1 MHLAGIFNR
10 DGGTFRTMDMA
21 AFAAQAEAV
30 FATAGHTL
38 ETRVIA
44 GKELAQALQDAAAEA
59 GVDGLL
65 VGGGDGTISA
75 AAEVCYRSGKP
86 LAVLPAGTMNLFAR
100 SLGVPL
106 ALEEALI
113 ALAGGSLQQVD
124 IATANGRPFV
134 HQFAVGIHTR
144 LVRMREQL
152 VYRSR
157 MGKIIASARAILGA
171 VSQPPVFL
179 ADVETARGRERR
191 QATGIAI
198 TNNPIGEG
206 HVPFADRLDTGL
218 LGVYLLRP
226 LPPLALARFCIDVV
240 VGRWKHTP
248 EVSEREVRSVT
259 LSFPRRKRGTHA
271 LLDGE
276 LIDLPETVELRIH
289 PGALA
294 VLAPLVDAASA
305 RATEAA

>member
-1 MHLAGIFNR
+1 MHLVGIFNR

-21 AFAAQAEAV
+21 AFALQAEAA

-44 GKELAQALQDAAAEA
+44 GEDLTAALQQAAAEA
-59 GVDGLL
+59 GVEGLL

-106 ALEEALI
+106 PLEEALV
-113 ALAGGSLQQVD
+113 ALAGGTVRQVD

-157 MGKIIASARAILGA
+157 LGKIVASARAILRA

-179 ADVETARGRERR
+179 ADIETARGRERR

-206 HVPFADRLDTGL
+206 HVPFADRLDTGR

-276 LIDLPETVELRIH
+276 LIELPETVELRIH

-294 VLAPLVDAASA
+294 VLAPLVAASPA
-305 RATEAA
+305 REPVAA

>member
-1 MHLAGIFNR
+1 MRFVGIFNK
-10 DGGTFRTMDMA
+10 DGGTFRTMDVS
-21 AFAAQAEAV
+21 AFATRATDV
-30 FATAGHTL
+30 FAAAGHGL
-38 ETRVIA
+38 DARVIA
-44 GKELAQALQDAAAEA
+44 GERLLAELEQAASDEA
-59 GVDGLL
+59 VEALL

-75 AAEVCYRSGKP
+75 AAAVCFRSGKP

-100 SLGVPL
+100 SLDIPL
-106 ALEEALI
+106 ELDAALA
-113 ALAGGSLQQVD
+113 ALAGGSMRQVD

-157 MGKIIASARAILGA
+157 VGKIIASGRAILRA

-179 ADVETARGRERR
+179 ADIETARGRERR
-191 QATGIAI
+191 SATGISV

-206 HVPFADRLDTGL
+206 HVPFADRLDAGV
-218 LGVYLLRP
+218 LGVYLLQP
-226 LPPLALARFCIDVV
+226 LPPLALARFCVDVV
-240 VGRWKHTP
+240 VGHWKHTP
-248 EVSEREVRSVT
+248 EVSEREVSSVT
-259 LSFPRRKRGTHA
+259 LSFPRRKRGAHA

-276 LIDLPETVELRIH
+276 LIDLPDSVDLRIH

-294 VLAPLVDAASA
+294 VVAPVPVPAPRAEAVAA
-305 RATEAA
+305 

>member
-1 MHLAGIFNR
+1 MHFVGIFNQ
-10 DGGTFRTMDMA
+10 DGGTFRTMDMQ
-21 AFAAQAEAV
+21 AFAAQASAV
-30 FATAGHTL
+30 FAAAGHAL
-38 ETRVIA
+38 EARVIA
-44 GKELAQALQDAAAEA
+44 GDDLIGVLAQVVADGRVE
-59 GVDGLL
+59 GLL

-75 AAEVCYRSGKP
+75 AADACFHSGKP

-106 ALEEALI
+106 DLGEALA
-113 ALAGGSLQQVD
+113 ALASGTVRQVD
-124 IATANGRPFV
+124 IATANDRPFV

-157 MGKIIASARAILGA
+157 MGKIIASGRAILRA

-179 ADVETARGRERR
+179 ADIETARGRERR
-191 QATGIAI
+191 SATGISV

-206 HVPFADRLDTGL
+206 HVPFADRLDGGV

-240 VGRWKHTP
+240 VGHWKHTP
-248 EVSEREVRSVT
+248 EVSERAVSSVI
-259 LSFPRRKRGTHA
+259 LSFPRRKRGAHA
-271 LLDGE
+271 LIDGE
-276 LIDLPETVELRIH
+276 LIDLPERVDLRIH

-294 VLAPLVDAASA
+294 VVAPLVVAADAV
-305 RATEAA
+305 EPVAA